1 MKRFSTV
8 LLLCLLLGVAGRAA
22 ARDISF
28 STGLD
33 QSQFKGLSKE
43 AGMALAYHNVAPAA
57 PLGLTGFDLAAELSI
72 VDISGSSYWQAAF
85 GNDAPSYLF
94 IPRVRAR
101 KGLPFGIDVGGM
113 YTYVP
118 DCNAKEFGFELSK
131 SILEGSAVTPA
142 LGVRA
147 SYSKMTGV
155 NDLDLQTV
163 GLDATVSKGFLFLTP
178 YIGGG
183 AVWIDTEAKGD
194 LQRLST
200 LAGLPLSEEKFWLG
214 RVFGGVKIVP
224 FPLLAVTAEVE
235 YSMRPIYNLKL
246 ALDF

>member
-1 MKRFSTV
+1 MKRFCIALT
-8 LLLCLLLGVAGRAA
+8 LCLLMGIAGQAA

-28 STGLD
+28 ITGLT

-43 AGMALAYHNVAPAA
+43 AGMVLSYHNVAPAA
-57 PLGLTGFDLAAELSI
+57 PLGITGFDVAAELSI
-72 VDISGSSYWQAAF
+72 AEISGSDYWQAAF
-85 GNDAPSYLF
+85 GNDSPSYLF
-94 IPRVRAR
+94 VPRVRAR

-113 YTYVP
+113 YTYIP
-118 DCNAKEFGFELSK
+118 DCNVKLFGFELSK
-131 SILEGSAVTPA
+131 ALLEGTAATPA

-163 GLDATVSKGFLFLTP
+163 GLDASISKGILFLTP
-178 YIGGG
+178 YAGGG
-183 AVWIDTEAKGD
+183 AVWIDSNPQGNLRT
-194 LQRLST
+194 LSPT
-200 LAGLPLSEEKFWLG
+200 LTEEKFWLG

-235 YSMRPIYNLKL
+235 YSMRPIYTIKA